1 MGRIEKIFPSV
12 IARVLGRPVEIHFEG
27 DGEDQAE
34 VSGSVVEKSKPAPAP
49 SGDFFAEEIK
59 QFGGG
64 KVFEKYLEGKEE
76 K

>member
-1 MGRIEKIFPSV
+1 MARIVKIFPSA
-12 IARVLGRPVEIHFEG
+12 IARVLGRPVEIHYEG
-27 DGEDQAE
+27 DEVDQANS
-34 VSGSVVEKSKPAPAP
+34 SGSVVEMQPAPAP
-49 SGDFFAEEIK
+49 SGDYFAEEIR